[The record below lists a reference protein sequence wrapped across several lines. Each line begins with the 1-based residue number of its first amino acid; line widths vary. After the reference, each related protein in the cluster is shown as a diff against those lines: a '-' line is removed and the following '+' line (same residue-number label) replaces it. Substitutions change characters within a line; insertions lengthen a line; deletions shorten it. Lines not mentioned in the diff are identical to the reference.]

1 MSRMISHNYAAVVVG
16 AGPAGVA
23 VLGNLLELGLTRI
36 AWIDPVF
43 DGGRVNSKYREVPRY
58 AAMNHVDRRISP
70 PQYPGTFVLLKL
82 ILTLR

>member
-1 MSRMISHNYAAVVVG
+1 MSRIISHNYAAVVVG

-58 AAMNHVDRRISP
+58 AAIV
-70 PQYPGTFVLLKL
+70 T
-82 ILTLR
+82 

>member
-1 MSRMISHNYAAVVVG
+1 MSRLISHNYAAVVVG

-58 AAMNHVDRRISP
+58 ACHLLRRFAKYHP
-70 PQYPGTFVLLKL
+70 FT
-82 ILTLR
+82 T